1 MLDEHGEE
9 QDEKTKRNLEILKNY
24 KKKEIKNVK
33 YIFLTIFL
41 DIRKLLKSCV
51 CDTLGLVSRKEFEAQ
66 KEIIEKLNREIN
78 KIKSVKRKV

>member
-1 MLDEHGEE
+1 MSCMQE
-9 QDEKTKRNLEILKNY
+9 
-24 KKKEIKNVK
+24 
-33 YIFLTIFL
+33 FFL

-51 CDTLGLVSRKEFEAQ
+51 CDALGLVSRKEFEAQ